1 MKFYFIFHRS
11 ALHIAVEKRRISI
24 TRILLNYS
32 GTDVNAKDEIY
43 NHFFF
48 FYNIFILISWFY
60 E

>member
-11 ALHIAVEKRRISI
+11 ALHIAVEKRNISI
-24 TRILLNYS
+24 TRILLHYP

-43 NHFFF
+43 NHFF
-48 FYNIFILISWFY
+48 

>member
-11 ALHIAVEKRRISI
+11 ALHIAVEKRHISI

-43 NHFFF
+43 NHFF
-48 FYNIFILISWFY
+48 L
-60 E
+60 